1 MTYIII
7 ACVIVAAGAIVEGLA
22 YIFTAKMLK
31 KREEGL
37 DRRQDAITEREDF
50 LDCREAAIAEWED
63 RNDSRELRLAL
74 LESRLAAREKKAHHV
89 CAKKTVS
96 FDDVFH
102 ESIGGENVQRS
113 LENHVAL
120 LKGLLLDVLYDHI
133 TVKQFNPP
141 ESDEVELTAE
151 IWILEEGE

>member
-1 MTYIII
+1 MTPYIIAGI
-7 ACVIVAAGAIVEGLA
+7 ILVIGLAGEIVAG
-22 YIFTAKMLK
+22 IFTAKMFK
-31 KREEGL
+31 KRGAAL
-37 DRRQDAITEREDF
+37 DKRRDAITEREDF

-74 LESRLAAREKKAHHV
+74 WESRLAAREKKAHHV

-120 LKGLLLDVLYDHI
+120 LKGLLWDVLYDHI

-151 IWILEEGE
+151 LWILEESE

>member
-7 ACVIVAAGAIVEGLA
+7 AGIILAVGAVAEIVAG
-22 YIFTAKMLK
+22 IFTDKMLK

-37 DRRQDAITEREDF
+37 DRRQDAITKREYF
-50 LDCREAAIAEWED
+50 LDRREAQLDRWEAKLAE
-63 RNDSRELRLAL
+63 
-74 LESRLAAREKKAHHV
+74 REKKKPRPV
-89 CAKKTVS
+89 RVKKTVS

-113 LENHVAL
+113 LNGFCHIL
-120 LKGLLLDVLYDHI
+120 RHQLLDELYDHI

-151 IWILEEGE
+151 LWILEGGEC

>member
-1 MTYIII
+1 MTPYIIAGI
-7 ACVIVAAGAIVEGLA
+7 ILVVGALAEIVAG
-22 YIFTAKMLK
+22 IFTAKMFR

-37 DRRQDAITEREDF
+37 DRRQAI
-50 LDCREAAIAEWED
+50 LDQREAILGDPCETPHFV
-63 RNDSRELRLAL
+63 SQ
-74 LESRLAAREKKAHHV
+74 SKKPVRV
-89 CAKKTVS
+89 CAKRTVS

-113 LENHVAL
+113 LENHVEL

-151 IWILEEGE
+151 LWILEES

>member
-1 MTYIII
+1 MTPIII
-7 ACVIVAAGAIVEGLA
+7 AGIILAAGAVAEIVAG
-22 YIFTAKMLK
+22 IFTAKMLK
-31 KREEGL
+31 KREAGL
-37 DRRQDAITEREDF
+37 DRRQAI
-50 LDCREAAIAEWED
+50 LDQREAILGNPQEAPHFV
-63 RNDSRELRLAL
+63 SQ
-74 LESRLAAREKKAHHV
+74 SKKPVRV
-89 CAKKTVS
+89 CAKRTVS

-113 LENHVAL
+113 LENHVEL

-151 IWILEEGE
+151 LWILEEN

>member
-1 MTYIII
+1 MTPYIIAGI
-7 ACVIVAAGAIVEGLA
+7 ILAVGLAGEIVAG
-22 YIFTAKMLK
+22 IFTVKMLK

-37 DRRQDAITEREDF
+37 DRRQAI
-50 LDCREAAIAEWED
+50 LDQREAILGDPQEAPHFVSQSKNPV
-63 RNDSRELRLAL
+63 R
-74 LESRLAAREKKAHHV
+74 V
-89 CAKKTVS
+89 CVKRTVS

-113 LENHVAL
+113 LENHVAS
-120 LKGLLLDVLYDHI
+120 LKGQLLDVLYDHI

-151 IWILEEGE
+151 LWILEESE

>member
-22 YIFTAKMLK
+22 YIFTAKMFK
-31 KREEGL
+31 KRKEGL
-37 DRRQDAITEREDF
+37 DRRQAI
-50 LDCREAAIAEWED
+50 LDQREAILGNPQEAPHFV
-63 RNDSRELRLAL
+63 SQ
-74 LESRLAAREKKAHHV
+74 SKKPVRV
-89 CAKKTVS
+89 CAKRTVS

-113 LENHVAL
+113 LNGFCHIL
-120 LKGLLLDVLYDHI
+120 RHQLLDELYDHI

-141 ESDEVELTAE
+141 GSDDVELTAE
-151 IWILEEGE
+151 LWILEEDK

>member
-1 MTYIII
+1 MTDIII
-7 ACVIVAAGAIVEGLA
+7 AGIILAVGLAGEIVAG
-22 YIFTAKMLK
+22 IFTVKMLK

-37 DRRQDAITEREDF
+37 DRRQAI
-50 LDCREAAIAEWED
+50 LDQREAILGDPCETPHFV
-63 RNDSRELRLAL
+63 SQ
-74 LESRLAAREKKAHHV
+74 SKKPVRV
-89 CAKKTVS
+89 CAKRTVS

-113 LENHVAL
+113 LENHVEL

-151 IWILEEGE
+151 LWILEGGE